1 MAGSLLPLLPLL
13 PLLRDRT
20 RSSFATRSCRAAH
33 PARSSSAGARTVTG
47 HDHLRSAC
55 IVGGE
60 HSAGS
65 EHPGRSPGPP
75 SVTTATQT
83 AGEVNVYPYGSSLR
97 GPNSRIASPP
107 PLPD

>member
-1 MAGSLLPLLPLL
+1 M
-13 PLLRDRT
+13 
-20 RSSFATRSCRAAH
+20 
-33 PARSSSAGARTVTG
+33 G
-47 HDHLRSAC
+47 HDHLRRPD

-65 EHPGRSPGPP
+65 EHIRRSLRLP

-83 AGEVNVYPYGSSLR
+83 AGEVNVYPCGSSLR
-97 GPNSRIASPP
+97 GPNSRIVSSP